1 MDAVELRCAGTL
13 LLLLLTSSNRQAWD
27 ATSSQ
32 ARRGLPCLLAWQM
45 SLRRGHDGE
54 RFQPRG
60 PVPRRTVRAIG
71 PNAELAI
78 SILFLAFCAVATG
91 ATLYLIWTAVRILV
105 SLVW

>member
-1 MDAVELRCAGTL
+1 MPHHPRPAVVCHACWPGRCRYVERMMG
-13 LLLLLTSSNRQAWD
+13 SVSNRV
-27 ATSSQ
+27 
-32 ARRGLPCLLAWQM
+32 G
-45 SLRRGHDGE
+45 
-54 RFQPRG
+54 RFLG
-60 PVPRRTVRAIG
+60 RTVRAIG

>member
-1 MDAVELRCAGTL
+1 MGSV
-13 LLLLLTSSNRQAWD
+13 SNRVD
-27 ATSSQ
+27 
-32 ARRGLPCLLAWQM
+32 
-45 SLRRGHDGE
+45 
-54 RFQPRG
+54 RFLG
-60 PVPRRTVRAIG
+60 RTVRAIG